1 MYLATIK
8 IIDTVKNRENIIGYI
23 TDKCKKY
30 SDLFTDIRDIYP
42 EYEDGSNIT
51 LLLVVSGRKLI
62 IREFDRY
69 IRYGDVIELIISKS
83 VYLLCDCSG
92 REIKTSTNIKDL
104 YEYYYT
110 LTLNYEVFI
119 VKLENKDIFL
129 IDVLDSSAK
138 YYNDCVNRLVTR
150 YNF

>member
-23 TDKCKKY
+23 TDKSKKY

-42 EYEDGSNIT
+42 EYEDGSNIS
-51 LLLVVSGRKLI
+51 LLLVASGQKRV
-62 IREFDRY
+62 IREFERY

-110 LTLNYEVFI
+110 LALNYEVFI
-119 VKLENKDIFL
+119 IKMENKDIFL